1 MAKNPFGG
9 LSAALSKLSYRQWLL
24 IAGMVSMFLG
34 AAVFVSLTN
43 NASESKPTN
52 TAQRVKVVVAKQD
65 IPQRALVKESMLQ
78 VVEMP
83 ADVLPAGAV
92 TDMVNVI
99 DRPASVPIQQGDVIT
114 DKKVLVDPRMA
125 GFTGM
130 IPDNCRA
137 MSIGISDVT
146 GVAGFA
152 KPGDYVDVMIIS
164 KGKDKVSGEILLQ
177 NVMLLGINKTGG
189 TGAEAPKSQPKNDND
204 SNKDQDKK
212 QDAKAQDN
220 SQVKASGDT
229 MATATL
235 ALTPEDALK
244 LAVAS
249 QNGTIYLVLRPFHPK
264 DIFTVNTDFF
274 KLLDGGAAA
283 PAAAPTAA
291 AAPAAAPTPFS
302 RPAAPAPAS
311 AAAPAP
317 APAASQ
323 VGSGIEI
330 IRGTSSKWE

>member
-1 MAKNPFGG
+1 
-9 LSAALSKLSYRQWLL
+9 
-24 IAGMVSMFLG
+24 
-34 AAVFVSLTN
+34 
-43 NASESKPTN
+43 
-52 TAQRVKVVVAKQD
+52 
-65 IPQRALVKESMLQ
+65 
-78 VVEMP
+78 
-83 ADVLPAGAV
+83 
-92 TDMVNVI
+92 
-99 DRPASVPIQQGDVIT
+99 
-114 DKKVLVDPRMA
+114 
-125 GFTGM
+125 
-130 IPDNCRA
+130 
-137 MSIGISDVT
+137 
-146 GVAGFA
+146 
-152 KPGDYVDVMIIS
+152 MIIS
-164 KGKDKVSGEILLQ
+164 KGKEKVSGEILLQ

-220 SQVKASGDT
+220 SQVKASGDA

-283 PAAAPTAA
+283 PAVAPAAA